1 MGEYYAGKSYQKH
14 IHFPKTGIL
23 CKKDSLARL
32 IKREEDELAAINSE
46 SSDDTAPIAAGA
58 KPITQSMLVVAG
70 NGKLGFKRKE

>member
-32 IKREEDELAAINSE
+32 IKKNRVSPDSNSN
-46 SSDDTAPIAAGA
+46 PFR
-58 KPITQSMLVVAG
+58 L
-70 NGKLGFKRKE
+70 